1 VAAFTA
7 EVAAERWPLR
17 ETFTISRGGRNT
29 AEVVTVTLSDLAG
42 ISGRGECA
50 PYRRYGET
58 VAGVTETITAAAAE
72 LPAAQPWD
80 ALQEILPPGA
90 ARNALDCALWDWRAR
105 REGRPVWQLAGLAKP
120 RPLLSAFTLSL
131 KEPEA
136 MAEAAARARG
146 FPILKLKLGAADPAA
161 CVFAVKKAA
170 PAATLIADA
179 NEAWRADTVTEI
191 LRDLAALG
199 VAMVEQPLPAGD
211 DQALAAIAKPR
222 PVAIAAD
229 ESFHTAADAG
239 AIAAVYDIANIK
251 LDKTGGLTAALAAAA
266 AIRRRGMKIMVGC
279 MPATSLSIAPAHLL
293 TAGAAWVDLDAP
305 LLLAEDRPGAMR
317 WDGGTV
323 QPPAAG
329 FWGA

>member
-1 VAAFTA
+1 MAAFTA
-7 EVAAERWPLR
+7 AVTAERWPLR
-17 ETFTISRGGRNT
+17 ETFTISRGSRNT
-29 AEVVTVTLSDLAG
+29 AEVVTVTLSDPAG
-42 ISGRGECA
+42 TSGRGECA

-105 REGRPVWQLAGLAKP
+105 RENRPAWQLAGLAKP
-120 RPLLSAFTLSL
+120 QPVVSAFTLSL
-131 KEPEA
+131 AEPKA

-146 FPILKLKLGAADPAA
+146 FPVLKLKLGAGDPAA
-161 CVFAVKKAA
+161 CVAAVKKAA

-179 NEAWRADTVTEI
+179 NEAWRADTVAEI

-229 ESFHTAADAG
+229 ESFHTAADTA
-239 AIAAVYDIANIK
+239 AAAVYDIANIK
-251 LDKTGGLTAALAAAA
+251 LDKTGGLTAALTAAA
-266 AIRRRGMKIMVGC
+266 AIRRRGLKIMVGC
-279 MPATSLSIAPAHLL
+279 MPATSLSTAPAHLL

-305 LLLAEDRPGAMR
+305 LLLADDRPGAMR

>member
-1 VAAFTA
+1 MAAFTA

-17 ETFTISRGGRNT
+17 ETFTISRGSRNT
-29 AEVVTVTLSDLAG
+29 AEVVTATLTDPAG

-58 VAGVTETITAAAAE
+58 VAGVAETITAAAAE
-72 LPAAQPWD
+72 LPAVQPWA

-105 REGRPVWQLAGLAKP
+105 RENRPVWQLAGLAKP
-120 RPLLSAFTLSL
+120 QPAVSAFTLSL
-131 KEPEA
+131 AEPKA
-136 MAEAAARARG
+136 MAEAAVRARG
-146 FPILKLKLGAADPAA
+146 FPVLKLKLGAGDPAA
-161 CVFAVKKAA
+161 CVLAVKKAA

-179 NEAWRADTVTEI
+179 NEAWRADTVAEI

-229 ESFHTAADAG
+229 ESFHTAADA
-239 AIAAVYDIANIK
+239 AAVAAVYDIANIK
-251 LDKTGGLTAALAAAA
+251 LDKTGGLTAALTAAAA
-266 AIRRRGMKIMVGC
+266 SRRRGLKIMVGC
-279 MPATSLSIAPAHLL
+279 MPATSLSTAPAHLL
-293 TAGAAWVDLDAP
+293 TADAAWVDLDAP
-305 LLLAEDRPGAMR
+305 LLLADDRPGAMH
-317 WDGGTV
+317 WNGGTV
-323 QPPAAG
+323 QPPRPE